1 MIKLQNNHILQDYLT
16 LLDVVQ
22 LRSSHMFSTVQ
33 VESGKRRLFH
43 LILTLIGRK
52 LILTRQNF
60 LPLKNKKELTKALF
74 MIFCI
79 SILFAL
85 YNTDDYS
92 PWKSCLQGHCSLLLF
107 LFSSSSFSQRPHC
120 LSLFYRDTQ

>member
-43 LILTLIGRK
+43 SILTLIGRK

-60 LPLKNKKELTKALF
+60 LPLKALF

-107 LFSSSSFSQRPHC
+107 LFSSSSFSQHPHC